1 MKDNFYHIDD
11 TLLVKYLLH
20 ETNPVEN
27 EAVEKW
33 IIKDNINKKHF
44 NDFKLIWDESKNF
57 AATSRLN
64 ENESWRKFKNRIHS
78 TPVKKAPV
86 KIIRKFQWLKVAA
99 MVIFVVSAVAIAY
112 TIFNQKEIKTVAIK
126 SMDKVITDTLPD
138 QSVITLNK
146 NSTIDYPEKF
156 TGKTRT
162 VSLEGEAFFSV
173 AHDKTKPFI
182 IHVNNITIKVVGT
195 SFNVKSRNGNTE
207 VIVETGIVEVI
218 HNKKEIDLHPHEKI
232 LVKKEGN
239 VLAKEKYSGELYNYY
254 RTKEFECDNTPLWEL
269 VQVLNQAYNVNIIIE
284 NKKLRNLPLTT
295 TFNNESLDRI
305 LEIIQQTFNISVSK
319 TGGEIIL
326 K

>member
-20 ETNPVEN
+20 ETNPDEI
-27 EAVEKW
+27 EAVEEW
-33 IIKDNINKKHF
+33 IAINDINKKHF

-57 AATSRLN
+57 ATTSRLN
-64 ENESWRKFKNRIHS
+64 ENESWQKFKNRIHS
-78 TPVKKAPV
+78 IPAKKAPI
-86 KIIRKFQWLKVAA
+86 KIIHTFQWLKVAA
-99 MVIFVVSAVAIAY
+99 MVIFIAGAAAIAY
-112 TIFNQKEIKTVAIK
+112 TVFNQKEIKTVAIK

-156 TGKTRT
+156 TGQTRT

-182 IHVNNITIKVVGT
+182 IYVNDVTIKVVGT
-195 SFNVKSRNGNTE
+195 SFNVKSMNGNTE

-218 HNKKEIDLHPHEKI
+218 HKKKEISLHPNEKI
-232 LVKKEGN
+232 LVKKDEN
-239 VLAKEKYSGELYNYY
+239 VLAKEKETGELYNYY

-269 VQVLNQAYNVNIIIE
+269 IQVLNQAYNVNIVIE
-284 NKKLRNLPLTT
+284 NKGLRNLPLTT
-295 TFNNESLDRI
+295 TFNNESLDKI
-305 LEIIQQTFNISVSK
+305 LEIIQQTFNISVTKSDS
-319 TGGEIIL
+319 EIIL

>member
-20 ETNPVEN
+20 ETNPDEN
-27 EAVEKW
+27 DAVEKW
-33 IIKDNINKKHF
+33 IVADAINKKHF
-44 NDFKLIWDESKNF
+44 EDFKLIWDKSKNF
-57 AATSRLN
+57 AATSRLD
-64 ENESWRKFKNRIHS
+64 ENESWQKFKARIHS
-78 TPVKKAPV
+78 SNTKKSPV
-86 KIIRKFQWLKVAA
+86 KIMHTFQWLKVAA
-99 MVIFVVSAVAIAY
+99 MVVFVAGAAAIAY
-112 TIFNQKEIKTVAIK
+112 KMFNQKEIKTVAVK

-156 TGKTRT
+156 TGETRT
-162 VSLEGEAFFSV
+162 VSLQGEAFFSV

-182 IHVNNITIKVVGT
+182 IHINDVTIKVVGT
-195 SFNVKSRNGNTE
+195 SFNVKSFNGNTE
-207 VIVETGIVEVI
+207 VIVETGVVEVI

-232 LVKKEGN
+232 LVKKDEN
-239 VLAKEKYSGELYNYY
+239 VLSKEKSTGELYNYY

-269 VQVLNQAYNVNIIIE
+269 VQVLNQAYNVNIVIE
-284 NKKLRNLPLTT
+284 NKELRNLPLTT
-295 TFNNESLDRI
+295 TFNNESLDKI